1 MSGHSVS
8 LHDKY
13 DLSQETV
20 LLNGT
25 QALVRLM
32 LMQHARD
39 KAAGL
44 NTAGYVSGY
53 RGSPLGAVD
62 QHADRSSVGRTPAQ
76 YTGLQAVDHAVTVA
90 VGKQEITR
98 IECRGTASDTDRR
111 GLLDKRNTLDLDA
124 QILAID

>member
-13 DLSQETV
+13 DLSQDTV

-44 NTAGYVSGY
+44 NSAGYVSGY

-62 QHADRSSVGRTPAQ
+62 QQMERAKRDLQSKRAAREEEPAEGPQ
-76 YTGLQAVDHAVTVA
+76 KKKAKNQA
-90 VGKQEITR
+90 GE
-98 IECRGTASDTDRR
+98 
-111 GLLDKRNTLDLDA
+111 
-124 QILAID
+124 